1 VGGSITVTTVSGDIN
16 VRKMGNSTARI
27 DVSGDPAGGG
37 GGTIDLEAHSNVLVD
52 GVLDAGAN
60 AADTDGG
67 AVTLSGTTVVLGN
80 ASEVDLGA
88 KGDGDGGVLTIAS
101 DSNLTLGGHVDATG
115 GLANTTTGSDIELS
129 AGGNLVSSAKIELQA
144 RQGGGDGGTME
155 IGPVGGSVT
164 LGGSVDLSGD
174 SDGDSS
180 GVGGEIDIV
189 TDGSIVLTAPIDASS
204 GTGADGGTTD
214 FTAGV
219 DITLNAPIQVQ
230 GKGTEASGGFATFE
244 AHRALIL
251 GDIDATGDVSS
262 GGEID
267 ATAWCSLSLPAGK
280 TLDSSDGGLTTL
292 ASGGTMTIAGTMR
305 SINGANELDFLLPAT
320 PPIVTGVVNPSSPG
334 AVQLGSLTPCG
345 GFCGNGK
352 LDPGETCDGAAGTC
366 APGDTCTA
374 CACVAIPH
382 CGDNVVQTG
391 EQCDDGNIVS
401 NDGCSSTCKTEFCG
415 DLVVQTS
422 EQCDDGNT
430 IECDSCSTSCK
441 LVTGCGDGV
450 VCGTEQCDDGP
461 ANGTL
466 GDTCTKDCQLM
477 PPAKCG
483 DGNLDTGEQCDDG
496 NHMDCDGCSRFCLIE
511 CGNGKID
518 CSETCDDGNT
528 ASNDGCS
535 ATCQLE
541 FCGDHF
547 VQSGEECDDGAQNGV
562 LGDAC
567 STTCSLHWCG
577 DGHVDTNEQC
587 DDANANLCDGCT
599 PDCIAET
606 AACPICSAGS
616 TAPCIPCTAV
626 SDCDPLRACGSTTCS
641 AGVCTPTTP
650 PTCDDGNPCTVDAC
664 DPARG
669 CVQTPKTCEDGNACN
684 GVSTCNPASG
694 ACVAGTAPDC
704 DDHDECTDDD
714 RCVGVGTGSQ
724 CTTTPRAGAALAT
737 CRLDAIDA
745 LLSSASIKKST
756 RNKLAKLLKTVRKKL
771 PLATGTGKKA
781 ARALRQANNA
791 LASLTRTVAK
801 AGKKVP
807 PDVAASL
814 RDAISKAATA
824 VASL

>member
-1 VGGSITVTTVSGDIN
+1 
-16 VRKMGNSTARI
+16 MGNSVARI
-27 DVSGDPAGGG
+27 DVSGDPATGGG
-37 GGTIDLEAHSNVLVD
+37 GNIDLAATAGNLLVD
-52 GVLDAGAN
+52 GVLDAGGN
-60 AADTDGG
+60 SADSSGG
-67 AVTLSGTTVVLGN
+67 AVTLGGRTVALGS
-80 ASEVDLGA
+80 ASEIDLGG
-88 KGDGDGGVLTIAS
+88 KGNGGGGILQIDS
-101 DSNLTLGGHVDATG
+101 DSNLTMGGKIDGSG
-115 GLANTTTGSDIELS
+115 GFFGGGEIDLS
-129 AGGNLVSSAKIELQA
+129 AGGNVVSSAKIDLHA
-144 RQGGGDGGTME
+144 TQGGGDGGLLDIE
-155 IGPVGGSVT
+155 PVDGSVT
-164 LGGSVDLSGD
+164 LGSSIDLGGD
-174 SDGDSS
+174 SDGDFS
-180 GVGGEIDIV
+180 GNGGELDIS
-189 TDGSIVLTAPIDASS
+189 TSGSILLTAPVDASS
-204 GTGADGGTTD
+204 GTGGGGGTID
-214 FTAGV
+214 FTAGL
-219 DITLNAPIQVQ
+219 DITLSAPIQVQ
-230 GKGTEASGGFATFE
+230 GKGADGDGGTAGFE
-244 AHRALIL
+244 AHRALVMS
-251 GDIDATGDVSS
+251 DVDATGDQFSS
-262 GGEID
+262 GEID
-267 ATAWCSLSLPAGK
+267 GTAWCSLTLPAGK
-280 TLDSSDGGLTTL
+280 TLDTTDGGLTDL
-292 ASGGTMTIAGTMR
+292 QSGGTMTIAGTMH
-305 SINGANELDFLLPAT
+305 STNGMNELDYLSTLPV
-320 PPIVTGVVNPSSPG
+320 ITGVVTPLSPG
-334 AVQLGSLTPCG
+334 VVQDGTLTPCG
-345 GFCGNGK
+345 GGPPTCGNSH
-352 LDPGETCDGAAGTC
+352 LDATEMCDGALGTC
-366 APGDTCTA
+366 PTGESCTPACTCA
-374 CACVAIPH
+374 VPPR
-382 CGDNVVQTG
+382 CGDGHVDSG
-391 EQCDDGNIVS
+391 EQCDDGNTVNGDGCDNNCTPTACGNGIKTGDEECDDGNMIAGDHCSPGCLIERCGNHELDPGEQCDDGDQGSATCTPPMPPPGCRLMPPATCGNHVIDPGETCDDG
-401 NDGCSSTCKTEFCG
+401 NQTDCDGCSSFCLLECG
-415 DLVVQTS
+415 DGKTACS

-430 IECDSCSTSCK
+430 S
-441 LVTGCGDGV
+441 
-450 VCGTEQCDDGP
+450 
-461 ANGTL
+461 
-466 GDTCTKDCQLM
+466 
-477 PPAKCG
+477 
-483 DGNLDTGEQCDDG
+483 
-496 NHMDCDGCSRFCLIE
+496 
-511 CGNGKID
+511 
-518 CSETCDDGNT
+518 
-528 ASNDGCS
+528 SNDGCS

-541 FCGDHF
+541 FCGDHI

-606 AACPICSAGS
+606 VACPICSAGS

-641 AGVCTPTTP
+641 AGVCTPTAP

-684 GVSTCNPASG
+684 GVSTCDPASG

-781 ARALRQANNA
+781 ARALKQANNA